1 MPEQEFIAFSLPYGL
16 QIINTRFGEIHPITQ
31 IEFHSNIVS
40 NNDKMWCHFN
50 QAQPI
55 VRNISDLTKPIEH
68 NGEKLVPIVELA
80 KMRSSIVENVIPMAF
95 EAIKR
100 DIKSKRLP
108 FDMVLKLI
116 EWHFDIANLIESGE
130 AIDINTLE
138 TNPYK

>member
-1 MPEQEFIAFSLPYGL
+1 MTKQEFMAMSLPYGL
-16 QIINTRFGEIHPITQ
+16 KVFCNEDSNPYRDYDHARYGMEFFKNEYSYTPILR
-31 IEFHSNIVS
+31 
-40 NNDKMWCHFN
+40 
-50 QAQPI
+50 PL
-55 VRNISDLTKPIEH
+55 SDLTKEIEH
-68 NGEKLVPIVELA
+68 NVEKLVPIVELA